1 MATTK
6 KTFLQRIVHDY
17 FPVVVVL
24 LAVVLAWY
32 GAAWGLNAQGAIERV
47 LDEEA
52 GYTQMELFEATMN
65 MERPLM
71 PAPHQVA
78 ADFYES
84 LTEWPVDSPRNLIYH
99 VIVTGQSLS
108 LIHI

>member
-1 MATTK
+1 MATTR
-6 KTFLQRIVHDY
+6 TFAQRVLHDWL
-17 FPVVVVL
+17 PVAVVL
-24 LAVVLAWY
+24 LAVVIAWY

-52 GYTQMELFEATMN
+52 GYTLMELFEATMT

-78 ADFYES
+78 MDFYES
-84 LTEWPVDSPRNLIYH
+84 LTEWPVDSPRNLI
-99 VIVTGQSLS
+99 
-108 LIHI
+108 